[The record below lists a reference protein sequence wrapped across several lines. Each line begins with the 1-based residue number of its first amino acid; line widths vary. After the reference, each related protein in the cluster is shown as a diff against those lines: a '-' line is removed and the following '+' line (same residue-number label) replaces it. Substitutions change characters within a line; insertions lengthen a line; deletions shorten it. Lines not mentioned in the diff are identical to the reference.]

1 MLLVENWMNPNVIT
15 VDADDSMLD
24 ATKLLKEHNIRHL
37 PVLEKGK
44 LVGVI
49 TDRDLKRA
57 SPSDATALEAHEL
70 LYLIATI
77 KVREIMTKNPI
88 TVPYNFT
95 IEEAAE
101 ILLQAKISG
110 MPVVDKDGDVIG
122 TITQTDLF
130 KVLISLTG
138 VGKKGVQFAFLLE
151 DRAGSIKEVA
161 DIIRSYGGRM
171 ASILS
176 SYEKAP
182 EGHRYVY
189 IRMYDVDRDKMPQ
202 LKEDLKK
209 KAKVLYIV
217 DSRENKRE
225 IFIRWLLLGIL
236 SKIPMAPLC
245 KRRGRG
251 VEVDIHEIIT

>member
-24 ATKLLKEHNIRHL
+24 ATKLLKEHNVRRL
-37 PVLEKGK
+37 VVLEKGK
-44 LVGVI
+44 LVGIV

-57 SPSDATALEAHEL
+57 SPSDATALESHEL
-70 LYLIATI
+70 LYLVANI
-77 KVREIMTKNPI
+77 KVREIMTRNPI
-88 TVPYNFT
+88 TVPYNYT

-110 MPVVDKDGDVIG
+110 VPVVNKDGEVIG
-122 TITQTDLF
+122 MITQTDLF

-182 EGHRYVY
+182 EGHRYAY
-189 IRMYDVDRDKMPQ
+189 IRMYDVARDKMQQ
-202 LKEDLKK
+202 LKEDLTK

-225 IFIRWLLLGIL
+225 IFV
-236 SKIPMAPLC
+236 C
-245 KRRGRG
+245 
-251 VEVDIHEIIT
+251 

>member
-24 ATKLLKEHNIRHL
+24 ATKILKEHNIRHL

-57 SPSDATALEAHEL
+57 SASDATSLEAHEL
-70 LYLIATI
+70 LYLIANI
-77 KVREIMTKNPI
+77 KVREIMTRNPI
-88 TVPYNFT
+88 TVPYNYT

-189 IRMYDVDRDKMPQ
+189 IRMYDVVREKMPQ
-202 LKEDLKK
+202 LKEELKK
-209 KAKVLYIV
+209 KAKVLYVV
-217 DSRENKRE
+217 DSRENMRE
-225 IFIRWLLLGIL
+225 IFIR
-236 SKIPMAPLC
+236 
-245 KRRGRG
+245 
-251 VEVDIHEIIT
+251 

>member
-57 SPSDATALEAHEL
+57 SPSDATSLEAHEL
-70 LYLIATI
+70 LYLIANI

-88 TVPYNFT
+88 TVPYNYT

-161 DIIRSYGGRM
+161 DVIRSYGGRM

-189 IRMYDVDRDKMPQ
+189 IRMYDVDRTKMPQ
-202 LKEDLKK
+202 LKEELKK

-217 DSRENKRE
+217 DSRDNKRE
-225 IFIRWLLLGIL
+225 IFIR
-236 SKIPMAPLC
+236 
-245 KRRGRG
+245 
-251 VEVDIHEIIT
+251 

>member
-24 ATKLLKEHNIRHL
+24 AIKLLKEHNIRHL

-57 SPSDATALEAHEL
+57 SPSDATTLEAHEL
-70 LYLIATI
+70 LYLIANI
-77 KVREIMTKNPI
+77 KVREIMTRNPI

-110 MPVVDKDGDVIG
+110 MPVVDKQGDVIG

-151 DRAGSIKEVA
+151 DQPGSIKEVA

-182 EGHRYVY
+182 EGQRYVY
-189 IRMYDVDRDKMPQ
+189 IRMYEVDREKMAQ

-209 KAKVLYIV
+209 KSKVLYIV

-225 IFIRWLLLGIL
+225 IFIR
-236 SKIPMAPLC
+236 
-245 KRRGRG
+245 
-251 VEVDIHEIIT
+251 

>member
-1 MLLVENWMNPNVIT
+1 MLLVENWMNPDVIT

-24 ATKLLKEHNIRHL
+24 ATKILKEHNIRHL

-44 LVGVI
+44 LVGII

-70 LYLIATI
+70 LYLVANI
-77 KVREIMTKNPI
+77 KVREIMTRNPI

-95 IEEAAE
+95 IEEAAQ
-101 ILLQAKISG
+101 ILLEAKISG
-110 MPVVDKDGDVIG
+110 MPVIDKNGDVIG

-151 DRAGSIKEVA
+151 DRPGSIREVT

-189 IRMYDVDRDKMPQ
+189 IRMYDVDREKIAQ

-209 KAKVLYIV
+209 KAKVLYVV

-225 IFIRWLLLGIL
+225 IFVR
-236 SKIPMAPLC
+236 
-245 KRRGRG
+245 
-251 VEVDIHEIIT
+251 

>member
-1 MLLVENWMNPNVIT
+1 M
-15 VDADDSMLD
+15 DADDSMLD

-44 LVGVI
+44 LVGVV

-70 LYLIATI
+70 LYLIANI
-77 KVREIMTKNPI
+77 KVREIMTRNPI

-110 MPVVDKDGDVIG
+110 MPVVDKQGDVIG

-189 IRMYDVDRDKMPQ
+189 IRMYDVDRAKMPQ

-225 IFIRWLLLGIL
+225 IFIR
-236 SKIPMAPLC
+236 
-245 KRRGRG
+245 
-251 VEVDIHEIIT
+251 

>member
-1 MLLVENWMNPNVIT
+1 MLLVENWMNPEVIT

-24 ATKLLKEHNIRHL
+24 ATKILKEHNIRHL

-44 LVGVI
+44 LVGII

-70 LYLIATI
+70 LYLVANI
-77 KVREIMTKNPI
+77 KVREIMTRNPI

-95 IEEAAE
+95 IEEAAQ
-101 ILLQAKISG
+101 ILLEAKISG
-110 MPVVDKDGDVIG
+110 MPVIDKNGDVIG

-151 DRAGSIKEVA
+151 DRPGSIREVT

-189 IRMYDVDRDKMPQ
+189 IRMYDVDREKIAQ

-209 KAKVLYIV
+209 KAKVLYVV

-225 IFIRWLLLGIL
+225 IFVR
-236 SKIPMAPLC
+236 
-245 KRRGRG
+245 
-251 VEVDIHEIIT
+251 

>member
-24 ATKLLKEHNIRHL
+24 ATKILKEHNIRHL

-57 SPSDATALEAHEL
+57 SPSDATTLEAHEL
-70 LYLIATI
+70 LYLIANI

-88 TVPYNFT
+88 TVPYNYT

-110 MPVVDKDGDVIG
+110 MPVIDKDGDVIG

-138 VGKKGVQFAFLLE
+138 VGKRGVQFAFLLE
-151 DRAGSIKEVA
+151 DRPGSIKDVA
-161 DIIRSYGGRM
+161 DVIRAYGGRM

-189 IRMYDVDRDKMPQ
+189 IRMYDVDREMMPQ
-202 LKEDLKK
+202 LKEELKK

-217 DSRENKRE
+217 DSRDNKRE
-225 IFIRWLLLGIL
+225 IFIR
-236 SKIPMAPLC
+236 
-245 KRRGRG
+245 
-251 VEVDIHEIIT
+251 

>member
-57 SPSDATALEAHEL
+57 APSDATALEAHEL
-70 LYLIATI
+70 LYLIANI

-88 TVPYNFT
+88 TVPYNYT
-95 IEEAAE
+95 IEEAADL
-101 ILLQAKISG
+101 LLQARISG
-110 MPVVDKDGDVIG
+110 MPVVGKDGDVIG

-151 DRAGSIKEVA
+151 DRPGSIKDVA
-161 DIIRSYGGRM
+161 DVIRAYGGRM

-189 IRMYDVDRDKMPQ
+189 IRMYDVNQGKMPQ
-202 LKEDLKK
+202 LKEELKK

-217 DSRENKRE
+217 DSRDNKRE
-225 IFIRWLLLGIL
+225 IFIR
-236 SKIPMAPLC
+236 
-245 KRRGRG
+245 
-251 VEVDIHEIIT
+251 

>member
-1 MLLVENWMNPNVIT
+1 MLLVENWMNPHVIT

-24 ATKLLKEHNIRHL
+24 ATKILKEHNIRHL

-44 LVGVI
+44 LVGIV

-70 LYLIATI
+70 LYLIANI
-77 KVREIMTKNPI
+77 KVREIMTTNPI

-95 IEEAAE
+95 IEEAAQ

-110 MPVVDKDGDVIG
+110 MPVVDKDGNVIG

-151 DRAGSIKEVA
+151 DRPGSIKEVT

-182 EGHRYVY
+182 EGHRYAY
-189 IRMYDVDRDKMPQ
+189 IRMYDVDREKIGQ

-209 KAKVLYIV
+209 NAKMLYIV

-225 IFIRWLLLGIL
+225 IFA
-236 SKIPMAPLC
+236 S
-245 KRRGRG
+245 
-251 VEVDIHEIIT
+251 

>member
-57 SPSDATALEAHEL
+57 SPSDATSLEAHEL
-70 LYLIATI
+70 LYLIANI
-77 KVREIMTKNPI
+77 KVREIMTRNPI

-161 DIIRSYGGRM
+161 DVIRSYGGRM

-182 EGHRYVY
+182 EGLRYVY
-189 IRMYDVDRDKMPQ
+189 IRMYDVDRTKMPQ

-217 DSRENKRE
+217 DSRENVRE
-225 IFIRWLLLGIL
+225 IFIR
-236 SKIPMAPLC
+236 
-245 KRRGRG
+245 
-251 VEVDIHEIIT
+251 

>member
-1 MLLVENWMNPNVIT
+1 MLLVENWMNPNVVT

-57 SPSDATALEAHEL
+57 SPSDATTLEAHEL
-70 LYLIATI
+70 LYLIANI
-77 KVREIMTKNPI
+77 KVREIMTRNPI

-101 ILLQAKISG
+101 ILLQARISG

-161 DIIRSYGGRM
+161 DVIRSYGGRM

-182 EGHRYVY
+182 EHHRYVY
-189 IRMYDVDRDKMPQ
+189 IRMYDVDRQKMPQ

-225 IFIRWLLLGIL
+225 IFIR
-236 SKIPMAPLC
+236 
-245 KRRGRG
+245 
-251 VEVDIHEIIT
+251 

>member
-24 ATKLLKEHNIRHL
+24 ATKILKEHDIRHL

-57 SPSDATALEAHEL
+57 SPSDATTLEAHEL

-88 TVPYNFT
+88 TVPYNYT

-189 IRMYDVDRDKMPQ
+189 IRMYDVDRTKMPQ

-217 DSRENKRE
+217 DSRDNKRE
-225 IFIRWLLLGIL
+225 IFIR
-236 SKIPMAPLC
+236 
-245 KRRGRG
+245 
-251 VEVDIHEIIT
+251 

>member
-24 ATKLLKEHNIRHL
+24 ATKLMKEQGIRRL

-44 LVGVI
+44 LVGIV

-57 SPSDATALEAHEL
+57 SPSDATTLEAHEI
-70 LYLIATI
+70 LYLIANI
-77 KVREIMTKNPI
+77 KVREIMSRNPI
-88 TVPYNFT
+88 TVPHNYT
-95 IEEAAE
+95 VEEAAE

-110 MPVVDKDGDVIG
+110 MPVVDKDGRVIG
-122 TITQTDLF
+122 MITQTDLF
-130 KVLISLTG
+130 KVFISLTG
-138 VGKKGVQFAFLLE
+138 VGKRGNQFAFLLE

-161 DIIRSYGGRM
+161 DVIRAHGGRM

-189 IRMYDVDRDKMPQ
+189 IRMYGVHREKMPQ

-209 KAKVLYIV
+209 KGKMLYIV
-217 DSRENKRE
+217 DSRENTRE
-225 IFIRWLLLGIL
+225 IFNR
-236 SKIPMAPLC
+236 
-245 KRRGRG
+245 
-251 VEVDIHEIIT
+251 

>member
-24 ATKLLKEHNIRHL
+24 ATKILKEHNIRHL

-57 SPSDATALEAHEL
+57 SPSDATTLEAHEL

-77 KVREIMTKNPI
+77 KVREIMTRNPI
-88 TVPYNFT
+88 TVPYNYT

-189 IRMYDVDRDKMPQ
+189 IRMYDVNREKMTQ
-202 LKEDLKK
+202 LKEELKK

-217 DSRENKRE
+217 DSRENERE
-225 IFIRWLLLGIL
+225 IFIR
-236 SKIPMAPLC
+236 
-245 KRRGRG
+245 
-251 VEVDIHEIIT
+251 

>member
-57 SPSDATALEAHEL
+57 SPSDATSLEAHEL
-70 LYLIATI
+70 LYLIANI
-77 KVREIMTKNPI
+77 KVREIMTRNPI

-101 ILLQAKISG
+101 ILLQARISG

-161 DIIRSYGGRM
+161 DVIRSYGGRM

-176 SYEKAP
+176 SYEKVP
-182 EGHRYVY
+182 EHHRYVY
-189 IRMYDVDRDKMPQ
+189 IRMYDVVREKMPQ

-217 DSRENKRE
+217 DSRDNKRE
-225 IFIRWLLLGIL
+225 IFVR
-236 SKIPMAPLC
+236 
-245 KRRGRG
+245 
-251 VEVDIHEIIT
+251 

>member
-44 LVGVI
+44 LVGVV

-57 SPSDATALEAHEL
+57 APSDATALEAHEL
-70 LYLIATI
+70 LYLIANI

-101 ILLQAKISG
+101 LLLQARISG

-151 DRAGSIKEVA
+151 DRPGSIKDVA
-161 DIIRSYGGRM
+161 DVIRGYGGRM

-189 IRMYDVDRDKMPQ
+189 IRMYDVNREKMPQ
-202 LKEDLKK
+202 LKEELKK

-217 DSRENKRE
+217 DSRDNKRE
-225 IFIRWLLLGIL
+225 IFIR
-236 SKIPMAPLC
+236 
-245 KRRGRG
+245 
-251 VEVDIHEIIT
+251 

>member
-57 SPSDATALEAHEL
+57 SASDATTLEAHEL
-70 LYLIATI
+70 LYLIANI

-88 TVPYNFT
+88 TVPYNYT

-189 IRMYDVDRDKMPQ
+189 IRMYDVVREKMPQ

-225 IFIRWLLLGIL
+225 IFIR
-236 SKIPMAPLC
+236 
-245 KRRGRG
+245 
-251 VEVDIHEIIT
+251 

>member
-1 MLLVENWMNPNVIT
+1 MLLVENWMNPKVVT

-24 ATKLLKEHNIRHL
+24 ATKLMKEHNIRRL
-37 PVLEKGK
+37 PVLEKRK
-44 LVGVI
+44 LVGIV

-57 SPSDATALEAHEL
+57 SPSDATTLEAHEI
-70 LYLIATI
+70 LYLIANI
-77 KVREIMTKNPI
+77 KVREIMSKNPI
-88 TVPYNFT
+88 TVPWNYT
-95 IEEAAE
+95 VEEAAE

-110 MPVVDKDGDVIG
+110 MPVMDDDGKVIG
-122 TITQTDLF
+122 MITQTDLF
-130 KVLISLTG
+130 KVFISLTG
-138 VGKKGVQFAFLLE
+138 VGKRGIQFAFLLE

-161 DIIRSYGGRM
+161 DVIRAHGGRM

-189 IRMYDVDRDKMPQ
+189 IRMYGVHREDMPQ

-209 KAKVLYIV
+209 KGKMLYIV

-225 IFIRWLLLGIL
+225 IFNR
-236 SKIPMAPLC
+236 
-245 KRRGRG
+245 
-251 VEVDIHEIIT
+251 

>member
-57 SPSDATALEAHEL
+57 APSDATALEAHEL
-70 LYLIATI
+70 LYLIANI
-77 KVREIMTKNPI
+77 KVREIMTRNPI
-88 TVPYNFT
+88 TVPYNYT

-101 ILLQAKISG
+101 LLLQARISG
-110 MPVVDKDGDVIG
+110 MPVVDKDGEVIG

-151 DRAGSIKEVA
+151 DRAGSIKDVA
-161 DIIRSYGGRM
+161 DVIRAYGGRM

-189 IRMYDVDRDKMPQ
+189 IRMYDVNQEKMPQ
-202 LKEDLKK
+202 LKEELKK

-217 DSRENKRE
+217 DSRDNKRE
-225 IFIRWLLLGIL
+225 IFIR
-236 SKIPMAPLC
+236 
-245 KRRGRG
+245 
-251 VEVDIHEIIT
+251 

>member
-57 SPSDATALEAHEL
+57 SPSDATTLEAHEL
-70 LYLIATI
+70 LYLIANI
-77 KVREIMTKNPI
+77 KVREIMTRNPI
-88 TVPYNFT
+88 TVPYNYT

-189 IRMYDVDRDKMPQ
+189 IRMYDVVREKMPQ

-217 DSRENKRE
+217 DSRDNKRE
-225 IFIRWLLLGIL
+225 IFIR
-236 SKIPMAPLC
+236 
-245 KRRGRG
+245 
-251 VEVDIHEIIT
+251 

>member
-1 MLLVENWMNPNVIT
+1 MLLVENWMNPNVVT

-57 SPSDATALEAHEL
+57 SPSDATAIEAHEL
-70 LYLIATI
+70 LYLIANI

-88 TVPYNFT
+88 TVPYNYT

-101 ILLQAKISG
+101 LLLQARISG

-151 DRAGSIKEVA
+151 DRAGSIKDVA
-161 DIIRSYGGRM
+161 DVIRAYGGRM

-189 IRMYDVDRDKMPQ
+189 IRMYDVNQEKMPQ
-202 LKEDLKK
+202 LKEELKK

-217 DSRENKRE
+217 DSRDNKRE
-225 IFIRWLLLGIL
+225 IFIR
-236 SKIPMAPLC
+236 
-245 KRRGRG
+245 
-251 VEVDIHEIIT
+251 

>member
-1 MLLVENWMNPNVIT
+1 MLLVENWMSPKVIT

-24 ATKLLKEHNIRHL
+24 VAKLLKEHNVTRL
-37 PVLEKGK
+37 VVLEKGK
-44 LVGVI
+44 LAGIV

-70 LYLIATI
+70 LYLVANI
-77 KVREIMTKNPI
+77 KVREIMTRNPI
-88 TVPYNFT
+88 TVPYNYT

-110 MPVVDKDGDVIG
+110 VPVVDKDGDVIG
-122 TITQTDLF
+122 MISQTDLF

-138 VGKKGVQFAFLLE
+138 VGKKGVQFAFMLE

-189 IRMYDVDRDKMPQ
+189 IRMYDVDRDKMQQ

-209 KAKVLYIV
+209 KTKVLYIV

-225 IFIRWLLLGIL
+225 IFVR
-236 SKIPMAPLC
+236 
-245 KRRGRG
+245 
-251 VEVDIHEIIT
+251 

>member
-1 MLLVENWMNPNVIT
+1 MLLVENWMNPHVIT

-24 ATKLLKEHNIRHL
+24 ATKILKEHNIRHL

-44 LVGVI
+44 LVGIV

-57 SPSDATALEAHEL
+57 SPSDATSLEAHEL
-70 LYLIATI
+70 LYLVANI
-77 KVREIMTKNPI
+77 KVREIMTRNPF

-95 IEEAAE
+95 IEEAAQ
-101 ILLQAKISG
+101 ILLDAKISG
-110 MPVVDKDGDVIG
+110 MPVVDKDGNVIG

-151 DRAGSIKEVA
+151 DRPGSIKEVT

-182 EGHRYVY
+182 EGHRYAY
-189 IRMYDVDRDKMPQ
+189 IRMYDVDREKIAQ

-209 KAKVLYIV
+209 KAKMLYIV

-225 IFIRWLLLGIL
+225 IFVR
-236 SKIPMAPLC
+236 
-245 KRRGRG
+245 
-251 VEVDIHEIIT
+251 

>member
-1 MLLVENWMNPNVIT
+1 MLLVENWMNPKVIT

-57 SPSDATALEAHEL
+57 APSDATALEAHEL
-70 LYLIATI
+70 LYLIANI
-77 KVREIMTKNPI
+77 KVREIMTRNPI

-101 ILLQAKISG
+101 LLLQARISG
-110 MPVVDKDGDVIG
+110 MPVVNKDGDVIG

-151 DRAGSIKEVA
+151 DRPGSIKDVA
-161 DIIRSYGGRM
+161 DVIRSYGGRM

-189 IRMYDVDRDKMPQ
+189 IRMYDVNREKMPQ

-209 KAKVLYIV
+209 KAKMLYIV
-217 DSRENKRE
+217 DSRDNKRE
-225 IFIRWLLLGIL
+225 IFIR
-236 SKIPMAPLC
+236 
-245 KRRGRG
+245 
-251 VEVDIHEIIT
+251 

>member
-24 ATKLLKEHNIRHL
+24 ATKILKEHNIRHL

-57 SPSDATALEAHEL
+57 SPSDATTLEAHEL

-88 TVPYNFT
+88 TVPYNYT

-110 MPVVDKDGDVIG
+110 MPVVNKDGDVIG

-189 IRMYDVDRDKMPQ
+189 ICMYDVDQTKMPQ

-209 KAKVLYIV
+209 KAKMLYIV
-217 DSRENKRE
+217 DSRDNKRE
-225 IFIRWLLLGIL
+225 IFIR
-236 SKIPMAPLC
+236 
-245 KRRGRG
+245 
-251 VEVDIHEIIT
+251 

>member
-1 MLLVENWMNPNVIT
+1 MLLVENWMNPDVIT

-24 ATKLLKEHNIRHL
+24 ATKILKENNIRHL

-44 LVGVI
+44 LVGII

-57 SPSDATALEAHEL
+57 SPSDATSLEAHEL
-70 LYLIATI
+70 LYLVANI
-77 KVREIMTKNPI
+77 KVREIMTRNPI
-88 TVPYNFT
+88 TVAYNFT
-95 IEEAAE
+95 IEEAAQ
-101 ILLQAKISG
+101 ILLEAKISG
-110 MPVVDKDGDVIG
+110 MPVIDKNGDVIG

-151 DRAGSIKEVA
+151 DRPGSIREVT

-182 EGHRYVY
+182 EGHRYAY
-189 IRMYDVDRDKMPQ
+189 IRMYDVDREKIAQ

-209 KAKVLYIV
+209 KAKVLYVV

-225 IFIRWLLLGIL
+225 IFVR
-236 SKIPMAPLC
+236 
-245 KRRGRG
+245 
-251 VEVDIHEIIT
+251 

>member
-44 LVGVI
+44 LVGVV

-70 LYLIATI
+70 LYLIANI
-77 KVREIMTKNPI
+77 KVREIMTRNPI

-110 MPVVDKDGDVIG
+110 MPVVDKQGDVIG

-182 EGHRYVY
+182 EDHRYVY
-189 IRMYDVDRDKMPQ
+189 IRMYDVDRSKMPQ
-202 LKEDLKK
+202 LKEALKQ

-225 IFIRWLLLGIL
+225 IFIR
-236 SKIPMAPLC
+236 
-245 KRRGRG
+245 
-251 VEVDIHEIIT
+251 

>member
-24 ATKLLKEHNIRHL
+24 ATKILKEHNIRHL

-57 SPSDATALEAHEL
+57 SPSDATTLEAHEL

-88 TVPYNFT
+88 TVPYNYT

-161 DIIRSYGGRM
+161 DVIRSYGGRM

-189 IRMYDVDRDKMPQ
+189 IRMYEVDRTKMPQ

-217 DSRENKRE
+217 DSRDNKRE
-225 IFIRWLLLGIL
+225 IFIR
-236 SKIPMAPLC
+236 
-245 KRRGRG
+245 
-251 VEVDIHEIIT
+251 